1 MSDASHLVTVN
12 IYDRDYKIKC
22 SPEEAKPLQEA
33 AKVLD
38 LQMRQTGQGSAISN
52 VERLAVVTALNM
64 SHELARLKQQIEK
77 LSHKI
82 RNALVTEEEIA
93 V

>member
-1 MSDASHLVTVN
+1 MNDNHLVTVN
-12 IYDRDYKIKC
+12 IFDRDYKIKC
-22 SPEEAKPLQEA
+22 HPEEAHQLEEA
-33 AKVLD
+33 AKILD
-38 LQMRQTGQGSAISN
+38 GQMRKTQQGAVTIN

-64 SHELARLKQQIEK
+64 SHELARLKIQIEK

-82 RNALVTEEEIA
+82 RNALVSEEEIA